1 MTVMVTKATPAPG
14 LVHRRATEQEQAR
27 MNERDFLINTC
38 QYCKTVYRP
47 GSGGAYV
54 CEHYHWPVP

>member
-1 MTVMVTKATPAPG
+1 
-14 LVHRRATEQEQAR
+14 